1 MIFLSLYFLKQ
12 NKKIFLSQKQIRHK
26 YIGNLILSL
35 SFFFF
40 FLLFHI
46 NGGYFDFLMLNY

>member
-35 SFFFF
+35 IF

-46 NGGYFDFLMLNY
+46 NGGYFDFLMLIF

>member
-40 FLLFHI
+40 LLFHI